1 MAVLTGWDIF
11 EEVIHV
17 SNNNLNAGHFETR
30 LPLREVMRHSV
41 MTVQSEAT
49 ADEAA
54 QKMCAEKVGSC
65 IVLQK
70 NKPTGIVTEEDLS
83 CKLVAKNLLPS
94 DVRVNTIMST
104 PLITI
109 DVGKTVMDAAHM
121 MVSHRVRRLPVMEDG
136 QVIGIVTVRDLFSV
150 ASEMNEIMADLVE
163 IRSHVEMD
171 AGVCDGCGAMADD
184 LKLVDNRMLCS
195 RCRWEDNLL

>member
-1 MAVLTGWDIF
+1 M
-11 EEVIHV
+11 
-17 SNNNLNAGHFETR
+17 SNNSLDAGHFETR
-30 LPLREVMRHSV
+30 VPLREVMRYSV
-41 MTVQSEAT
+41 MTVQLEAT
-49 ADEAA
+49 AEAAA
-54 QKMCAEKVGSC
+54 QKMCTEKVGSC

-94 DVRVNTIMST
+94 DVRVSTIMST

-121 MVSHRVRRLPVMEDG
+121 MVSHRVRRLPVVEDG

-150 ASEMNEIMADLVE
+150 ASEMNEIMSDLVE

-171 AGVCDGCGAMADD
+171 AGVCDACGAMADD
-184 LKLVDNRMLCS
+184 LKRVDDRMLCS
-195 RCRWEDNLL
+195 RCRWEENLV